1 MTKFIKAALTAGLV
15 LGMTACSSGSDTAAA
30 GGKYTGTSHNGKGG
44 DVTVEVELDGAGKIT
59 AVNVTSHSETE
70 GIADPALE
78 QIPAAIVEKQSLSV
92 DSVSGATI
100 TSEAIKEAV
109 AEAIKSAGK
118 SADDYK

>member
-1 MTKFIKAALTAGLV
+1 MTKLIKAALTAGLV
-15 LGMTACSSGSDTAAA
+15 LGMTACGSGSDTAAA
-30 GGKYTGTSHNGKGG
+30 GGKYTGTSPNGKGG